1 MRAAFST
8 HLVLLDLITRIIII
22 LSEKY
27 KSWDPHYAIFSG
39 LLLLPASSA
48 HIVSS
53 EPSASDI
60 ACYIPLL
67 NPPRFYHFNNITYYK
82 LESTLSLTSAL
93 DGGFHGLAHGEIYKY
108 GCPHGKIVSS
118 QLLLWPP
125 QIQIQSSTLRPQT
138 LPFYSTMCTSVSVKA
153 TGKVFYAICQSV
165 GSSGTL
171 RCVVGWTVPYVSRGI

>member
-1 MRAAFST
+1 MGSSLRYF
-8 HLVLLDLITRIIII
+8 LRPPITSCLFCPYSFLRT
-22 LSEKY
+22 LSVWY
-27 KSWDPHYAIFSG
+27 CLF
-39 LLLLPASSA
+39 
-48 HIVSS
+48 
-53 EPSASDI
+53 
-60 ACYIPLL
+60 IPLL
-67 NPPRFYHFNNITYYK
+67 IPPRFYHFNNITYYK